1 VSLRTVAF
9 ALALLGVASAFAETL
24 YVTEKLVVV
33 VYPQPD
39 LSGERVTQIRSAEAV
54 EVLAR
59 EGENA
64 QIRTADGA
72 EGWVKASYLQPEVPL
87 AAQMATLES
96 ENEKLRKAQATATRV
111 DPKPL
116 QKEIDDL
123 RAQLDVANK
132 RVAELQTPARP
143 AADRPDDDAPV
154 ETVKPVRNEVLRT
167 TLMVLA
173 VAVIMLLAGFAL
185 GYRTLDKRIRAKYG
199 GLKVY

>member
-1 VSLRTVAF
+1 VSLRAAAF
-9 ALALLGVASAFAETL
+9 ALALLGVAPASSETL

-72 EGWVKASYLQPEVPL
+72 EGWVKASYLQPEIPL
-87 AAQMATLES
+87 AAQMATLEA
-96 ENEKLRKAQATATRV
+96 ENEKLRKAQGSATRV
-111 DPKPL
+111 DPKTL
-116 QKEIDDL
+116 QKEIGDL
-123 RAQLDVANK
+123 RDQLDAANK
-132 RVAELQTPARP
+132 RVAELQAPAKP
-143 AADRPDDDAPV
+143 VADRPDDDAPV
-154 ETVKPVRNEVLRT
+154 ETVKPVRNEALRT